1 MKFHTYF
8 AFTNGLTESVHVPLG
23 TLQELR
29 NNFKAVEKALG
40 CTIPESTWEKN
51 INPPQPQFDEV
62 LCGSVDRHNKA
73 VIRFYGLVGA
83 KLEQSVGTEV
93 ITPEIAATFWKQL
106 KIIELSPKFWSEDYY
121 RDRMEHLYEVL
132 RGRESEGVTTWS
144 NAKLTPTQAANV
156 INLIASYLEP
166 KHSDLRLDVPKGHDY
181 LASSYDGGYEWCDRC
196 KSAIADSDIGDCKNR
211 RCPLVED

>member
-8 AFTNGLTESVHVPLG
+8 AFTNGLTESVHVPKG
-23 TLQELR
+23 TLQELS
-29 NNFKAVEKALG
+29 NNFKALENALG

-51 INPPQPQFDEV
+51 VNPPVFVEM
-62 LCGSVDRHNKA
+62 LCSFVDRHNKA
-73 VIRFYGLVGA
+73 VIRFYGLLEA
-83 KLEQSVGTEV
+83 KLEQSFGTEV

-106 KIIELSPKFWSEDYY
+106 KIIELSPKFWSGDYY
-121 RDRMEHLYEVL
+121 RDRMEHLYDVL
-132 RGRESEGVTTWS
+132 RGRESEGVTWS
-144 NAKLTPTQAANV
+144 KGAKLTPTQAANV

-166 KHSDLRLDVPKGHDY
+166 NHSDLRLDVPKGHDY

-196 KSAIADSDIGDCKNR
+196 NAAIADSDIGDCKKR

>member
-8 AFTNGLTESVHVPLG
+8 AFTNGLTEPVHVPVG

-29 NNFKAVEKALG
+29 DNFKALEKALG
-40 CTIPESTWEKN
+40 CTIPETTWEKN
-51 INPPQPQFDEV
+51 VKPSDIDL

-93 ITPEIAATFWKQL
+93 ITPEIAATFWMQL

-121 RDRMEHLYEVL
+121 RDRMEHLYDVL
-132 RGRESEGVTTWS
+132 RGRESEGVTWS
-144 NAKLTPTQAANV
+144 KGAKLTPTQAANV
-156 INLIASYLEP
+156 INLVASYLEP
-166 KHSDLRLDVPKGHDY
+166 NHSDLRLDVPKGRDY
-181 LASSYDGGYEWCDRC
+181 LASSYDGGYEWCENC
-196 KSAIADSDIGDCKNR
+196 NAAIADSDIGDCKKR
-211 RCPLVED
+211 RCPLSEN